1 MINNQQNNQTKNVTL
16 PLLTDRRMNISSNNN
31 NNNNSNNNNIIN
43 ENLNNINKIE
53 DETKNYI
60 DDLKKGSYNILVVV
74 RCRPL
79 SILESQIS
87 SYETIRIMDKKMVVL
102 MDPIEYNG
110 PNSVF
115 KNRSREITYAFDFAF
130 DKYSTQKEIYD
141 HSTKFLLDGVVN
153 GYNATVFAYG
163 ATGAGKTYTMT
174 GTDNNP
180 GIMPLTL
187 TELFNKVNSYTDR
200 EYKLT
205 MSYLEIYNENI
216 RDLLK
221 FANPNYN
228 NNNLN
233 NTNDEYLDLREDPN
247 KGIIVSNIT
256 ELNVSSC
263 KDILNILKRGNRNR
277 TQEATGANETS
288 SRSHAVLQVS
298 IEYKEKTTGI
308 DVEIKFSKLSLIDLA
323 GSERASAT
331 QNRGIRLIEGANIN
345 RSLLTL
351 GNCIN
356 ALCDAAS
363 KGIKKP
369 YVPYRD
375 SKLTRLLKDSLGGNA
390 RTIMIAN
397 ISPSINTFDDTNNT
411 LKYANRAK
419 NIKTFVQRN
428 VLNAQYHISNYV
440 NIINN
445 LKKELSELKE
455 KMANGNNNIMS
466 NGILNNQINNNNKN
480 VNNIINDNLN
490 NQNINNN
497 NNNEIFE
504 KILSEIK
511 ILCDKQIKTK
521 EKIIKNYYE
530 ISKIKELMEMNNSI
544 TNVNNEISTVL
555 NKTDI
560 NEIDNNNQTNT
571 NNAQIQSYQDR
582 IDLITKSKDLSEN
595 HLKQYESEI
604 DKLLI
609 NSIKNGKLFQNQ
621 IDYLKLIVSNAQEK
635 IKLIEEKFQSSIK
648 KANYELKEEL
658 IKELQKQINYRDE
671 YFLENNINIF
681 TNPKF
686 KTTEEIKS
694 EFQKKNPKFILYKE
708 YNGQT
713 IQTYTSG
720 KKKLPSLYPKNQS
733 FSISNNNILNYNNKR
748 LANFNNNNINNNFIR
763 KGSPKNNKN
772 IIRNY
777 SNVGFDNCVP
787 SSTPKLK
794 KYNRNNSIS
803 NKLNNYNINNNKYD
817 VFNYYIKKKQ
827 KRISNSGSKH
837 KRNIKSVKNNKLNL
851 NSSRNNS
858 FNMDSS
864 FNNGLLVINNRK
876 KSNGSQLLTQEQNFQ
891 IKKNELN
898 QVLNE
903 RDRKRQK
910 FLDKINGVNEKDML

>member
-1 MINNQQNNQTKNVTL
+1 MINNQQNNQSKNVTL
-16 PLLTDRRMNISSNNN
+16 PPLTDRRISISSNNINNN
-31 NNNNSNNNNIIN
+31 NNNNNNIISI
-43 ENLNNINKIE
+43 NNNPNNNKID

-79 SILESQIS
+79 NILESQIS
-87 SYETIRIMDKKMVVL
+87 SYETIRIMDNKMVVL

-115 KNRSREITYAFDFAF
+115 KNRSREVTYAFDFAF

-187 TELFNKVNSYTDR
+187 SELFNKVNSYTDR

-221 FANPNYN
+221 FANPNYSN

-256 ELNVSSC
+256 ELNVTSC

-356 ALCDAAS
+356 ALCDAAA

-419 NIKTFVQRN
+419 NIKTLVQRN

-455 KMANGNNNIMS
+455 KMANGNNNIV
-466 NGILNNQINNNNKN
+466 NNEINNQINNNNK
-480 VNNIINDNLN
+480 IINNFNNLN

-497 NNNEIFE
+497 FNNNNNEIFE
-504 KILSEIK
+504 KNLNDIK
-511 ILCDKQIKTK
+511 LLCDKQIKVK

-530 ISKIKELMEMNNSI
+530 INKIKELMEMNCSI
-544 TNVNNEISTVL
+544 TNVNNEISTIL

-560 NEIDNNNQTNT
+560 NEIDNNNSNNINNT
-571 NNAQIQSYQDR
+571 QLQSYQNR
-582 IDLITKSKDLSEN
+582 IDLITNSKNLSEN
-595 HLKQYESEI
+595 HFKQYESEI

-609 NSIKNGKLFQNQ
+609 NSIKKGILNQNQ
-621 IDYLKLIVSNAQEK
+621 IDYLKLIVSNTQEK
-635 IKLIEEKFQSSIK
+635 IKLIEEKFQTSIK

-671 YFLENNINIF
+671 
-681 TNPKF
+681 
-686 KTTEEIKS
+686 
-694 EFQKKNPKFILYKE
+694 
-708 YNGQT
+708 
-713 IQTYTSG
+713 
-720 KKKLPSLYPKNQS
+720 
-733 FSISNNNILNYNNKR
+733 
-748 LANFNNNNINNNFIR
+748 
-763 KGSPKNNKN
+763 
-772 IIRNY
+772 
-777 SNVGFDNCVP
+777 
-787 SSTPKLK
+787 
-794 KYNRNNSIS
+794 
-803 NKLNNYNINNNKYD
+803 
-817 VFNYYIKKKQ
+817 
-827 KRISNSGSKH
+827 
-837 KRNIKSVKNNKLNL
+837 
-851 NSSRNNS
+851 
-858 FNMDSS
+858 
-864 FNNGLLVINNRK
+864 
-876 KSNGSQLLTQEQNFQ
+876 
-891 IKKNELN
+891 
-898 QVLNE
+898 
-903 RDRKRQK
+903 
-910 FLDKINGVNEKDML
+910 